1 MDITQ
6 HGLLLIALL
15 SNLASIVFSVFDAT
29 GTGGLFNNSI
39 NSLTEK
45 YYEEVTPAGIVFG
58 TIWPIIYVWNIAGI
72 VYLVASVKLP
82 TDQSPVN
89 MSPTLISKGFLV
101 FYSIGFLSTVAWLF
115 AYDRESLELS
125 FVALLLG
132 VVSVGASLGISYKL
146 VYDNLAKLEMNSQG
160 VLWLMRILVQNG
172 LALFNTW
179 LTVAS
184 AIGFCELITYKDS
197 PAESQAALRGFF
209 TEEDA
214 STLTLSLVLSIIVT
228 WFIMENFVWQ
238 KYCQYTLTVYPVY
251 ILALAGLVG
260 RLQNEED
267 ATRNLLLAA
276 IALGVAILAFLARIA
291 ITVYRLTPPNQKYKD
306 DCQKLKLHMYE

>member
-6 HGLLLIALL
+6 HGLLLIALV

-29 GTGGLFNNSI
+29 GTGGFFNNSI
-39 NSLTEK
+39 SYLSLK
-45 YYEEVTPAGIVFG
+45 YYEEVTPAPIVFG
-58 TIWPIIYVWNIAGI
+58 IIWPIVYVWNLAGVLYI
-72 VYLVASVKLP
+72 VASVNLP
-82 TDQSPVN
+82 TNQSPVN

-101 FYSIGFLSTVAWLF
+101 FYSIGFLSTVGWLF

-125 FVALLLG
+125 LVALLLG
-132 VVSVGASLGISYKL
+132 VVSLGASLGISYKL
-146 VYDNLAKLEMNSQG
+146 VYDNLAKLEMNSQE

-172 LALFNTW
+172 LALFATW
-179 LTVAS
+179 LSVAS

-197 PAESQAALRGFF
+197 PGYGKAVLRGFF